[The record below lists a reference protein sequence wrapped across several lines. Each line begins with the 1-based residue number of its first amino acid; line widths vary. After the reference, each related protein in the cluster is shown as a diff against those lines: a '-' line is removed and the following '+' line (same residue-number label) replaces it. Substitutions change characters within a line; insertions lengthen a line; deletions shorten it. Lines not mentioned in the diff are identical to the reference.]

1 MRAALLISPPPP
13 NHRQS
18 LKLALSLQPRRKGP
32 VSLRVFGCLPGAGAR
47 GCTAAGVRK
56 ASREETAGEFILKA
70 WCQVATSGRHHLPVQ
85 HDAPVS
91 AFEAIAKDYPSF
103 ELRLSLM
110 TQSGALMFELRAAE
124 QAITSVQGAVV
135 AYAPPFTRPAW
146 PPHGSSGGWG

>member
-1 MRAALLISPPPP
+1 MVGTTCRS
-13 NHRQS
+13 
-18 LKLALSLQPRRKGP
+18 K
-32 VSLRVFGCLPGAGAR
+32 
-47 GCTAAGVRK
+47 
-56 ASREETAGEFILKA
+56 
-70 WCQVATSGRHHLPVQ
+70 

-110 TQSGALMFELRAAE
+110 TQSGAVMFELRAAE
-124 QAITSVQGAVV
+124 QAITPIQGAVV